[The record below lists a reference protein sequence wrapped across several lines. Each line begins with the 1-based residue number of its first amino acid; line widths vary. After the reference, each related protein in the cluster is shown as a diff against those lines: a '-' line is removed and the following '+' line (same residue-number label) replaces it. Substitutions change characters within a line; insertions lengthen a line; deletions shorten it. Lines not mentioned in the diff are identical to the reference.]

1 VIRAVQEMDGF
12 MALQTDSAPEGGAG
26 IRGGVLRRRLTPAV
40 ASHRPALEGACTLRR
55 TQGLY
60 RYKRRDRGKS
70 FADLLNRSE
79 ASYLFKTGR
88 V

>member
-1 VIRAVQEMDGF
+1 MYVV
-12 MALQTDSAPEGGAG
+12 
-26 IRGGVLRRRLTPAV
+26 
-40 ASHRPALEGACTLRR
+40 R

-79 ASYLFKTGR
+79 ASYLFKTVGCRRRILVLPTSKVGR
-88 V
+88 PLRPTMNPKLSPCGNLDNRCTSISTGSGRS